1 MDQSPNSLK
10 FGFGLEY
17 SLVKKYLIYSD
28 IITLENTFL
37 PNHMKHSFLHII
49 KNNF

>member
-17 SLVKKYLIYSD
+17 SFVKKYL
-28 IITLENTFL
+28 
-37 PNHMKHSFLHII
+37 KII
-49 KNNF
+49 KFDYSGKYFLAKP